1 MHITS
6 GFSALAYSLTV
17 GPRRTVDFKK
27 LKPSNPSDVY
37 LGTTLLWFGWLGFN
51 GKCVCIT
58 VSITNFFNNLGF
70 FIPFSQNKSK
80 AGSELSINS
89 RAVNAVLVS
98 NLSAS
103 AGAITWVVAEM
114 IKKKSRRMSLNG
126 FCCGAVA
133 GLVGIIAFEILN
145 NFSII

>member
-1 MHITS
+1 MSVCVCVLFYITS
-6 GFSALAYSLTV
+6 FYI
-17 GPRRTVDFKK
+17 
-27 LKPSNPSDVY
+27 Y
-37 LGTTLLWFGWLGFN
+37 L
-51 GKCVCIT
+51 
-58 VSITNFFNNLGF
+58 
-70 FIPFSQNKSK
+70 SQNESE

-89 RAVNAVLVS
+89 RAVNAVIVS

-133 GLVGIIAFEILN
+133 GLVGIIAFKREI
-145 NFSII
+145 